1 MQGKM
6 SIGDEEQGCRGSRGG
21 DVGSRG
27 GMLVIFLL
35 KLFVL
40 NYLLQFRLC
49 QIVCLMPIVVVQGD
63 EVATEPC
70 VGYRM

>member
-27 GMLVIFLL
+27 GMTFLL
-35 KLFVL
+35 KLFVS
-40 NYLLQFRLC
+40 NSLLQFRLC

-70 VGYRM
+70 VG